1 MATYCCV
8 DTTIDLD
15 LLSTFVAVAEANGF
29 SVVAERLQ
37 VSKGTVSRKIAR
49 LEALVGAPLLH
60 RTTRRVALSTAG
72 IALFERAAPHVAA
85 LRLAVGTLPE
95 RQAAP
100 SGDLRVTA
108 PTDLGN
114 VLLPELVTRF
124 TTRFPGVRVELHLT
138 QRQVDLVGEGFD
150 LAIRAAGRG
159 LRDSSLT
166 MRRLSSAEFLAYA
179 SPVYV
184 ARRGSPRELA
194 DADHEWVGFRPAQKL
209 LGFPSTHRPRVTCDD
224 FMFARE
230 AVRLGAGVGV
240 LPTFMAESLAAT
252 GELVRVLPRYRVRTP
267 GFVLL
272 HPARGALP
280 SKVTAFRDMLVEMLK
295 TRWAVR

>member
-1 MATYCCV
+1 MDA
-8 DTTIDLD
+8 TIDLD
-15 LLSTFVAVAEANGF
+15 LLSTFVAVAEANSF
-29 SVVAERLQ
+29 SAVAQRLQ
-37 VSKGTVSRKIAR
+37 VSKGTVSRKIAK
-49 LEALVGAPLLH
+49 LEELVGAPLLH

-72 IALFERAAPHVAA
+72 VALFERAAPHVAA

-124 TTRFPGVRVELHLT
+124 TTRFPAVRVELHLT

-150 LAIRAAGRG
+150 LAIRAAGPR

-194 DADHEWVGFRPAQKL
+194 DPDHDWVGFRPAQKL
-209 LGFPSTHRPRVTCDD
+209 LGFSASFRPHVTCDD
-224 FMFARE
+224 FLFARE
-230 AVRLGAGVGV
+230 AVRLGAGIGV
-240 LPTFMAESLAAT
+240 MPTFVAEALASA
-252 GELVRVLPRYRVRTP
+252 GELVRVLPSYRVRTP

-272 HPARGALP
+272 HPPHAKVP
-280 SKVTAFRDMLVEMLK
+280 SKVVAFRDMLVEMLK
-295 TRWAVR
+295 RTVR